1 MGISQA
7 AIRYLLT
14 IYELSD
20 DGAAVR
26 SVDIPAAWR

>member
-20 DGAAVR
+20 DGTAVP
-26 SVDIPAAWR
+26 SSLSS